1 MFSLPV
7 TFPFKDRF
15 EDFLRD
21 YASCSTYWYVP
32 KTRVLSDQNTRA
44 IRSILAIIFDEFL
57 GRVWNRESQDEL
69 LAKLVQKGILEPYTR
84 DGTLTDRT
92 ALTRI
97 WKKLLETLGL
107 LWVQENKEMV
117 ITDAGLEVI
126 IADNS
131 RPVIEGQIAKLQ
143 YPAPTLTGDY
153 RDDFKGLLPHLFLL
167 QVLRECNYRINLAE
181 YELFVNLAQ
190 SQEDVQRVV
199 NYITYW
205 RDLNSEEKDTVLKVT
220 KDIPMESDPS
230 YSRHRRIN
238 LSCRYQ
244 VSMYTYPTYLELQ
257 QDDGESFII
266 CTAPSQVNTLLE
278 AKLSNL
284 KITPFTSIEDW
295 FSYFGDPK
303 QQPSWFTYLSVEVEK
318 ASTAQ
323 EAERLLQEHRERL
336 TQDEV
341 REIERKQVEKGIET
355 FYVDNL
361 GLLEKGLT
369 LVEMGRQYSTP
380 IGRIDLLCK
389 SQKGEFVVVEIKAE
403 EASDAV
409 FGQLLR
415 YIGWVHRNLEGGEHN
430 VRGIILAGRFP
441 EAARYSR
448 IGLLKEDYQ
457 TFIRFKKHGL
467 YTADT

>member
-1 MFSLPV
+1 MFSLPAA
-7 TFPFKDRF
+7 FPFKDRF

-32 KTRVLSDQNTRA
+32 KTRILSDENIGA

-107 LWVQENKEMV
+107 LWVQEDKEMV

-126 IADNS
+126 VTDNP

-167 QVLRECNYRINLAE
+167 QVLRECGYRINLAE

-190 SQEDVQRVV
+190 SQEDIERVV

-205 RDLNSEEKDTVLKVT
+205 RDLNGGERDTILKAI
-220 KDIPMESDPS
+220 KDIPMEGDPD
-230 YSRHRRIN
+230 YPRHRRIN

-244 VSMYTYPTYLELQ
+244 LSIYTYPTYLGLQ
-257 QDDGESFII
+257 QDNGELYII
-266 CTAPSQVNTLLE
+266 CTARDQVSTLLE

-284 KITPFTSIEDW
+284 KITPFASIEDW

-318 ASTAQ
+318 ASTVE
-323 EAERLLQEHRERL
+323 EAEKLLRDHGERL
-336 TQDEV
+336 TQDEL

-369 LVEMGRQYSTP
+369 IVEAGRQYSTP

-389 SQKGEFVVVEIKAE
+389 SQNGEYVVVEIKAD

-409 FGQLLR
+409 FGQILR
-415 YIGWVHRNLEGGEHN
+415 YIGWVHRNLEGGKHN

-441 EAARYSR
+441 ETARYSR

-457 TFIRFKKHGL
+457 TFIRFKRHGL
-467 YTADT
+467 YSTDT